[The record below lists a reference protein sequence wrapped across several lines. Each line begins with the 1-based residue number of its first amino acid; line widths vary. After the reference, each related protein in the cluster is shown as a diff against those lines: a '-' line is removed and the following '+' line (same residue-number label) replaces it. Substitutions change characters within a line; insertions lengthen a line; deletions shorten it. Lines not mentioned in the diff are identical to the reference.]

1 MVSDWWLQNHPDAK
15 TLNGA
20 EWLVG
25 FYDRLK
31 EDDLH
36 VIDREYLTELV
47 TWHAEKKNVE
57 IAPSCEVIVSTG
69 EVVSNGDV

>member
-1 MVSDWWLQNHPDAK
+1 MVSDWWLLSHSDTK

-36 VIDREYLTELV
+36 TIDREYLTELV
-47 TWHAEKKNVE
+47 AWHTEKTNVE
-57 IAPSCEVIVSTG
+57 
-69 EVVSNGDV
+69 